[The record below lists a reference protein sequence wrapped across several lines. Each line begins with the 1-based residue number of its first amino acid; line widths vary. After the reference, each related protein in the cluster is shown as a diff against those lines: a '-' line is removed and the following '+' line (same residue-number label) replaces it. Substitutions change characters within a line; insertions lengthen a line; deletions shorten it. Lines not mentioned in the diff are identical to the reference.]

1 MSKQVRL
8 TLPDD
13 LYKLLEEQAAADDR
27 TVANYITH
35 LLKYLV
41 KKYNKPG
48 RSDTLLEFIQK
59 KFDSES
65 LLYFPP
71 GVRTPLSPNTIHTM
85 PSPETQT
92 GRPIVTCEQ
101 KNK

>member
-27 TVANYITH
+27 TSANYITH

-59 KFDSES
+59 KFDSEP

-71 GVRTPLSPNTIHTM
+71 GVRSPLPDTFIPHDTPGGLCAP
-85 PSPETQT
+85 
-92 GRPIVTCEQ
+92 
-101 KNK
+101 KDK